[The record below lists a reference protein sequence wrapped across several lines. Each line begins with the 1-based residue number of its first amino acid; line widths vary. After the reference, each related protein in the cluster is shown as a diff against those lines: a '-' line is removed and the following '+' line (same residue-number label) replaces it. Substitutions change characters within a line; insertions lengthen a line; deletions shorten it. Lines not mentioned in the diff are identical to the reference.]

1 MPNFLCPHCNEE
13 STCLRYSARTS
24 GYESGT
30 AEWDDTTDCVTNL
43 SLNTEDSESGDIDDD
58 TLTYECPHC
67 NEEVDQEVI
76 QRFLESR
83 DIVPVRRGP
92 DPYVRVTM
100 RQVPGEPGFKFL
112 SMQGNETL
120 EDNRPD
126 YRQVITPLGVIN
138 QMGMCDRCGRAYIS
152 NSSEDE
158 CPHCS

>member
-13 STCLRYSARTS
+13 ATCFRYSARTS

-58 TLTYECPHC
+58 TLTYECPNC
-67 NEEVDQEVI
+67 NEELSTDQI
-76 QRFLESR
+76 QEFLTSR
-83 DIVPVRRGP
+83 DIVRVQRQP
-92 DPYVRVTM
+92 DPYVRVTI
-100 RQVPGEPGFKFL
+100 RQPLGEPGFKFL

-120 EDNRPD
+120 EDNRPQD
-126 YRQVITPLGVIN
+126 RQTTTLPLGAN

-152 NSSEDE
+152 NSAEDE